1 MKEFIDLKT
10 PAVVPPL
17 LPDSCRH
24 QASHDESSRVQIRTE
39 PDPLSLDGL
48 TAALSDSPGPRLL
61 VVNTVQNAAVI
72 ADHLKNASEQKAVE
86 HVSTALTP
94 EDRAKTYGRI
104 RRRLRDRH
112 DEHWTLVATSCVE
125 AGVDFD
131 FASGLRERASLMS
144 LLQLSGRVNRH
155 GLRTRGPLLDFTLA
169 PYPLFNRHP
178 AFEQSALV
186 LGELFR
192 EGKVSAKYCRDAF
205 QRELNRSDI
214 KSFLDRLKMEENAF
228 SFVTVDDLFRVISA
242 QTFTAVVKPE
252 LIDRLTNFRPVPFR
266 ELQDGSVQLWLGKE
280 REFALPEFPH
290 LRCVYRWNLE
300 GGYDPFLGVMKGI
313 LPLLKAAKFGLDVL

>member
-1 MKEFIDLKT
+1 M
-10 PAVVPPL
+10 
-17 LPDSCRH
+17 
-24 QASHDESSRVQIRTE
+24 
-39 PDPLSLDGL
+39 
-48 TAALSDSPGPRLL
+48 PGPRLL

-72 ADHLKNASEQKAVE
+72 AEHLGETWGQASVE

-94 EDRAKTYGRI
+94 EDRAKTYDRILGR
-104 RRRLRDRH
+104 LHDRA
-112 DEHWTLVATSCVE
+112 DEQWTLVATSCVE

-155 GLRTRGPLLDFTLA
+155 GLRGRGPLLDFTLA
-169 PYPLFNRHP
+169 PHPLFNRHP

-186 LGELFR
+186 LGDLFR
-192 EGKVSAKYCRDAF
+192 EGKVDAKYCREAL
-205 QRELNRSDI
+205 QRELDRADI
-214 KSFLDRLKMEENAF
+214 KPFLKRLKMEENAL
-228 SFVTVDDLFRVISA
+228 SFATVEDLFHVISA

-252 LIDRLTNFRPVPFR
+252 LIDRLASFQPVPFR

-290 LRCVYRWNLE
+290 LRGVYRWNLE